1 LTGADDLFRRRRPS
15 YAEGRGRKP
24 MSADRLA
31 ARAPSLEDFERLID
45 KAFASLPAPVRR
57 ACADLALRVEDF
69 APDEVLDELG
79 IEDPYELTGLYD
91 GIALTERSVMHQ
103 PTRPDAVWLF
113 RRPILDEWID
123 RGNVRLDRL
132 VRHVLVHEI
141 AHHLGWSDDDI
152 RGVDDWSE

>member
-1 LTGADDLFRRRRPS
+1 MPPDR
-15 YAEGRGRKP
+15 
-24 MSADRLA
+24 RLA
-31 ARAPSLEDFERLID
+31 AAAPSLEDFERLTRA
-45 KAFASLPAPVRR
+45 AFDSLPAPVRR
-57 ACADLALRVEDF
+57 ACAGLALRVEDF
-69 APDEVLDELG
+69 APDDVLEEMA

-113 RRPILDEWID
+113 RRPILEEWID
-123 RGNVRLDRL
+123 RGDVGLDRL

-152 RGVDDWSE
+152 LGVDDWTE